1 MYASRL
7 APQLGVGLPLQ
18 VISFYY
24 APEILL
30 EELSFTSHRKFTTE
44 IGGPHRPKYEKVK
57 MPSLWLQSIP
67 VSRLHVEYHS
77 CS

>member
-44 IGGPHRPKYEKVK
+44 IGGPHRPKYEK
-57 MPSLWLQSIP
+57 
-67 VSRLHVEYHS
+67 
-77 CS
+77 